1 MSHTKPILISHVLTT
16 KCCPCHRHDVSS
28 PPKPLKP
35 LKKTFR
41 CALGKLRHFL
51 FSTYCPRIFSL
62 FSPYFSRF
70 QALLAP
76 LSSPYVI
83 PGPTMFTMLSLFS
96 LIISIFSSYYL
107 PISLYHFRL
116 LSSYFYPHGMQQVTQ
131 HEKPHNF
138 SGFESYCRNSA
149 WCIPAGRLKETPKL
163 VG

>member
-116 LSSYFYPHGMQQVTQ
+116 LSSYFFPMECNRSHSMRSHTTSRDLNLTAG
-131 HEKPHNF
+131 
-138 SGFESYCRNSA
+138 
-149 WCIPAGRLKETPKL
+149 IPPGAFRQGD
-163 VG
+163 

>member
-1 MSHTKPILISHVLTT
+1 M
-16 KCCPCHRHDVSS
+16 SS

-96 LIISIFSSYYL
+96 LIISLFSSYYL

-138 SGFESYCRNSA
+138 SGFESYCRIF
-149 WCIPAGRLKETPKL
+149 IPMECNRSHSMRSHTTSRDLNLT
-163 VG
+163 VGIPPGAFRQGD